1 MNISNS
7 LSSYA
12 HRFRSGVRGDP
23 VRDWLVLLT
32 LSIFALVCIVVWN
45 VWAFDTVAQ
54 GGSIGPA
61 ATSTP
66 AIFNPS
72 SIGTI
77 NDVFQMRATEEAKYV
92 TGVYRYSDPS
102 Q

>member
-1 MNISNS
+1 MNISNAF
-7 LSSYA
+7 SSYF
-12 HRFRSGVRGDP
+12 RRLRSGVRGDP
-23 VRDWLVLLT
+23 VRDWLLLLT
-32 LSIFALVCIVVWN
+32 LAFIAFVCIVVWN

-54 GGSIGPA
+54 GGSIGTA

-66 AIFNPS
+66 PAFNSS
-72 SIGTI
+72 SIDTI
-77 NDVFQMRATEEAKYV
+77 NSVFQSRANEEAKYV